1 MQDSRRTGAFFLS
14 LLLHALLVTLAMLNL
29 SLNRTVD
36 LDKPMYN
43 VDLVS
48 LNQSDSPAAGET
60 GEPAG
65 GPPTLAEN
73 QPEEQKEEPA
83 APTPPAPV
91 KAAPTPVAKPVP
103 QVRDDAKLISEH
115 KAKEEKKKPE
125 PTPPAKT
132 KPAPQEAKK
141 PSREDLL
148 KQALQDVR
156 KEEGS
161 KSKGKAATAKA
172 PGKGEAVAG
181 ALAALR
187 KSSGGNIFTAG
198 GTGRGGAGGGKGTG
212 AGGTGTGIAGTYG
225 GIITQLIKPHWR
237 FPTYA
242 REKNIVVTLEIT
254 IDAGGKITSAKVSR
268 SSGNA
273 VFDASAVRAAMET
286 GTVPAPPSRNLSRL
300 HLNFNLQEML
310 KK

>member
-14 LLLHALLVTLAMLNL
+14 ILLHALLVTLALLNL
-29 SLNRTVD
+29 SSNKIVD
-36 LDKPMYN
+36 MDKPMYN

-73 QPEEQKEEPA
+73 EPEEQKEEPA
-83 APTPPAPV
+83 APTTPVPPV

-103 QVRDDAKLISEH
+103 LVRDDAKLISEH

-125 PTPPAKT
+125 PTPPAKA
-132 KPAPQEAKK
+132 KPAPQVAKK

-161 KSKGKAATAKA
+161 KSKGKAATDKA
-172 PGKGEAVAG
+172 PGKGDPVAG
-181 ALAALR
+181 ALASLR

-198 GTGRGGAGGGKGTG
+198 GTGRGGAFGGKGTG
-212 AGGTGTGIAGTYG
+212 AGGSGTGIAGTYG
-225 GIITQLIKPHWR
+225 GIITQLVKPHWR
-237 FPTYA
+237 YPKTF
-242 REKNIVVTLEIT
+242 EKNLVVTLELT
-254 IDAGGKITSAKVSR
+254 IDANGKITSAKVSR
-268 SSGNA
+268 SSGNGL
-273 VFDASAVRAAMET
+273 FDASTVHAVMET
-286 GTVPAPPSRNLSRL
+286 GEVPPPPSRNLSRL
-300 HLNFNLQEML
+300 HLNFNLQELM